1 MKQSRIAAAVAALAM
16 MLAANIAAN
25 AAEITVVSSNALKSV
40 MEQLAPAFE
49 KATEHKLVLVWGA
62 AVPLQAQIEKGA
74 AFDLAILPTGAID
87 DLVRQGKLVGS
98 TRAALAS
105 SGAGVA
111 VRKGAPK
118 PDIATVDAFKA
129 ALLNA
134 NSVAYVEQGGTGIYL
149 KALLPRLGI
158 ADALKD
164 RIKRLPPENP
174 AAFAVANGE
183 AEIGMTQISEIL
195 PYAGAELVGPLPKE
209 IQLTT
214 SFAVAVG
221 ANARQSEAAQA
232 LIRFLTAPAAAPV
245 FKAKGLDPAG

>member
-1 MKQSRIAAAVAALAM
+1 LKAA
-16 MLAANIAAN
+16 I
-25 AAEITVVSSNALKSV
+25 
-40 MEQLAPAFE
+40 EQG
-49 KATEHKLVLVWGA
+49 AT
-62 AVPLQAQIEKGA
+62 
-74 AFDLAILPTGAID
+74 FDLAVLTTAAVD
-87 DLVRQGKLVGS
+87 DLVRQGKLVGA
-98 TRAALAS
+98 TRTALVN

-118 PDIATVDAFKA
+118 PDISTIEAFRL

-134 NSVAYVEQGGTGIYL
+134 KSVAFVEQGGTGVYL

-158 ADALKD
+158 ADALAG
-164 RIKRLPPENP
+164 RIKMLPPENP
-174 AAFAVANGE
+174 AAHAIANGE

-214 SFAVAVG
+214 SFATAVG
-221 ANARQSEAAQA
+221 ASARQSEPAMA

-245 FKAKGLDPAG
+245 FNAKGLDPAG